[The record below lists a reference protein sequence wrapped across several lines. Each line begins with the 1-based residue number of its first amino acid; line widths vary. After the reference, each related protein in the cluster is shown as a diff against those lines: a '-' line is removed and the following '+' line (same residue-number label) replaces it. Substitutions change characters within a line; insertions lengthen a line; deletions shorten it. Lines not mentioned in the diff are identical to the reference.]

1 MFQPGQEGVRGEE
14 LAAGGCQ
21 FDGEW
26 QAIQTDTDLRDGTS
40 SGAGHLERRFRGLGA
55 LEKEGD
61 GGRVGEDLRSRK
73 LCEVRERQ
81 GWDRKFMFALDM
93 QGGATGDQ
101 ELVHQKSF
109 EQVQQGSRS
118 ALFDAKCLGDG
129 GNNQVGVADGS
140 ERDKRD
146 TVSEIVEHVG
156 GDLEGEAGFADTAGA
171 GEGHETHVWAS
182 QEGTSCCHLLLAA
195 DQRGELREQV
205 VRRGAC
211 RLGWLSRRKYE
222 ELVLHNRLLPTT
234 SCLLRQVSSD
244 PSRSYQGCR

>member
-21 FDGEW
+21 FEGQG
-26 QAIQTDTDLRDGTS
+26 QAIETDTNLGDGTS
-40 SGAGHLERRFRGLGA
+40 IGASHLERRFDGLGA

-101 ELVHQKSF
+101 ELESRTEGQQVRQVWGCWQDLLEVVEHEQQVLVHQKSF

-118 ALFDAKCLGDG
+118 ALFDAECLSDG
-129 GNNQVGVADGS
+129 GNEQFGIADGS
-140 ERDKRD
+140 K
-146 TVSEIVEHVG
+146 
-156 GDLEGEAGFADTAGA
+156 
-171 GEGHETHVWAS
+171 
-182 QEGTSCCHLLLAA
+182 
-195 DQRGELREQV
+195 
-205 VRRGAC
+205 
-211 RLGWLSRRKYE
+211 
-222 ELVLHNRLLPTT
+222 
-234 SCLLRQVSSD
+234 
-244 PSRSYQGCR
+244 